1 MNVLGRLGPP
11 DLSVARPACFLVHAP
26 WKTDVEK
33 TLDDPTIPLKKI
45 STIQQGNDFAMDNL
59 VIVQL

>member
-33 TLDDPTIPLKKI
+33 LWMTLQIPLKNLT
-45 STIQQGNDFAMDNL
+45 TIQQGNDL
-59 VIVQL
+59 QWTIW